1 MSKERIRGLILVGV
15 LVALLAVAVACGDD
29 DDDGDGAE
37 TNGEVTLQEWSVN
50 PDRASGPAGW
60 FEFVVENIGPD
71 DEHEFKERATVDAS
85 NGPWQYRTMPILPRR
100 YIRGAKREMQVPTNA
115 PRPRQQS
122 LPWSV
127 TLHLA
132 PGAIFTLALVLGT
145 AAGIEPALALF
156 AGIGVVLVPLELGYL
171 SFQSHRT
178 TGSWS
183 PLGVVDYRDRLPTRK
198 LSLLAG
204 GLAAWFLVVLVL
216 SIAFLDQ
223 WLADNVFGWMP
234 ESLLEFARVENDEEG
249 AGTLAVVAIALIAL
263 AFNGIAG
270 PITEEL
276 YFRGYLLPGIE
287 RYGRAAPVLNTVL
300 FAVYHFFSPWRYP
313 AIIIGFLPITWAAWR
328 RRSIYVSMVAH
339 MAINLITVLL
349 IVAALAAES

>member
-1 MSKERIRGLILVGV
+1 M
-15 LVALLAVAVACGDD
+15 
-29 DDDGDGAE
+29 
-37 TNGEVTLQEWSVN
+37 
-50 PDRASGPAGW
+50 
-60 FEFVVENIGPD
+60 ENIGPD

-198 LSLLAG
+198 LSLLASRRRNDSG
-204 GLAAWFLVVLVL
+204 FAGWAREERRNTGIVE
-216 SIAFLDQ
+216 IA
-223 WLADNVFGWMP
+223 
-234 ESLLEFARVENDEEG
+234 
-249 AGTLAVVAIALIAL
+249 VA
-263 AFNGIAG
+263 
-270 PITEEL
+270 
-276 YFRGYLLPGIE
+276 LLPGRREAAAHPDVFSI
-287 RYGRAAPVLNTVL
+287 GRRPRT
-300 FAVYHFFSPWRYP
+300 
-313 AIIIGFLPITWAAWR
+313 
-328 RRSIYVSMVAH
+328 RS
-339 MAINLITVLL
+339 L
-349 IVAALAAES
+349 